1 MDVLLGTKEAAA
13 RLKLSPRTLEKMRV
27 TGTGPA
33 FFKVGRLVAY
43 TETTL
48 GEWIADRRRKST
60 SDTGAGGMM
69 AALCQKQNRAGA
81 RHEMGD

>member
-60 SDTGAGGMM
+60 SDPGQ
-69 AALCQKQNRAGA
+69 AA
-81 RHEMGD
+81 